1 MRLVRTHLR
10 NRIAHYFAFAVV
22 VILFTTGCVVV
33 VLRHRSL
40 VDAMER
46 SARTYAQLVSLPLA
60 AEVESSP
67 PAGRRVLASR
77 VTTLLALDPDV
88 RRLEVVNVGGVVL
101 LRAEGGRVVS
111 YSDAAEAPRVDDP
124 MLLARVRDVRLSA
137 GRIQVPGQAAV
148 YRVVAPAVEEWG
160 RHVESVVLELGY
172 EGVRRELYG
181 VMAVMGGLLV
191 VGLMVADRVAVTLA
205 GTITRS
211 VETLQTRVRRIQDGF
226 LDEQVE
232 VESDDEI
239 GELAEAFNAMSG
251 ELNRMIGELRD
262 ANRELESLDQAKAD
276 LVANV
281 SHELKTPLT
290 ALRGYLELLA
300 QGDLGAVPPEA
311 ARALDVCLKNVRR
324 LSLRI
329 EELVE
334 LSRLEKSGVPHM
346 VMDTVHLG
354 RLLHGVVETM
364 LPRLEEHSLVCS
376 LNLATDLPG
385 ITASLEHLERTFL
398 NLLDNA
404 VKFTSPG
411 GIIRVT
417 AEPSTHEGRTGVLV
431 RVADTGVG
439 IPPGEQLRIFDRF
452 YQVDPSARRRYG
464 GMGLGLA
471 LVRSIVEAH
480 RGAAWVD
487 SEVGRGS
494 TFFVWLPDRM
504 RESSSGQHAIARGPG
519 SDRLGPSETPP
530 AGMVSES

>member
-1 MRLVRTHLR
+1 MKLARTRLR
-10 NRIAHYFAFAVV
+10 NRIARYIAFAVLV
-22 VILFTTGCVVV
+22 TLFATGCVVV
-33 VLRHRSL
+33 VLRHRAL
-40 VDAMER
+40 VESMEQSTR
-46 SARTYAQLVSLPLA
+46 AYAQLVSLPLVSA
-60 AEVESSP
+60 VDSSTS
-67 PAGRRVLASR
+67 AGRQGLTSR
-77 VTTLLALDPDV
+77 VSTLIALNPDV
-88 RRLEVVNVGGVVL
+88 HRLDVVDVHGTVR
-101 LRAEGGRVVS
+101 LRAEGSRVVF
-111 YSDAAEAPRVDDP
+111 YADEAEAPRIDDP
-124 MLLARVRDVRLSA
+124 LLLARIRDVRLSA
-137 GRIQVPGQAAV
+137 GRVDVPGQPAV

-160 RHVESVVLELGY
+160 RHVESVVLEVRY
-172 EGVRRELYG
+172 DGVRRELYG
-181 VMAVMGGLLV
+181 VMAIMGGLLA
-191 VGLMVADRVAVTLA
+191 VGLMIADRVAVALA

-211 VETLQTRVRRIQDGF
+211 VETLQTGVRRLQEGF
-226 LDEQVE
+226 LEERVE

-239 GELAEAFNAMSG
+239 GELADAFNTMSG
-251 ELNRMIGELRD
+251 KLNRTIGELRD

-300 QGDLGAVPPEA
+300 QGDLGTVPPEA
-311 ARALDVCLKNVRR
+311 ERALEVCLKNVRR

-346 VMDTVHLG
+346 VMDTVQLG

-364 LPRLEEHSLVCS
+364 LPRLEEHGLMCS

-385 ITASLEHLERTFL
+385 IIASPEHLERTFF

-411 GIIRVT
+411 GVIRVS
-417 AEPSTHEGRTGVLV
+417 AEPSTHEARTGVLV

-439 IPPGEQLRIFDRF
+439 IPPTEQLRIFDRF

-480 RGAAWVD
+480 RGAVWVD
-487 SEVGRGS
+487 SEVGRGA

-504 RESSSGQHAIARGPG
+504 REGSSGQHAVARGPVSG
-519 SDRLGPSETPP
+519 RLGHPETPP
-530 AGMVSES
+530 AGMVDKS